1 MTMSQRKVHQLS
13 TSDARNHFA
22 DLVNRVAYGKE
33 QVILRRHGQALVAVI
48 PLEDWQRL
56 QGQAL
61 PPPSHPSRKP
71 QKGRKK

>member
-1 MTMSQRKVHQLS
+1 
-13 TSDARNHFA
+13 FA

-33 QVILRRHGQALVAVI
+33 QIILRRHGQALVAVI

-61 PPPSHPSRKP
+61 LPPPPSRPLRKP
-71 QKGRKK
+71 QRGRKK